1 MLLGDF
7 FETYYLPHIQ
17 HIKRSYDID
26 ERLYN
31 GHIAKFFGKLPFGK
45 IKFGD
50 IEKWQD
56 SLLDKMSP
64 DSVNRICAVLKA
76 IYNMAERHGII
87 KQTNNHAHKIRVL
100 KRNFRTRYLSKEEAK
115 RLIER
120 LENDNHRYAD
130 AILLILITGARK
142 SEILN
147 ARFSDIDF
155 ENKTLT
161 VPISK
166 SNEPRQIELS
176 DKAMAIIE
184 KQKENI
190 NYYSDYIFPAITGTS
205 KHPDIFGYWNKI
217 RHELG
222 LEDVRIHD
230 LRHSYASFLVNSGHS
245 LYVVQKLLGHKS
257 PRTTQRYS
265 HLDKQTLAEANNA
278 VSELIG
284 V

>member
-1 MLLGDF
+1 MTLGEF
-7 FETYYLPHIQ
+7 FESYYMPHVK
-17 HIKRSYDID
+17 HIKRSYDVD
-26 ERLYN
+26 YRLYH
-31 GHIAKFFGKLPFGK
+31 GHISRSFGNLLFSK

-56 SLLDKMSP
+56 ELLEKLSP
-64 DSVNRICAVLKA
+64 ASVNRICAVLKA
-76 IYNMAERHGII
+76 VYNMAERHGII
-87 KQTNNHAHKIRVL
+87 KQSANLAHKIRVL
-100 KRNFRTRYLSKEEAK
+100 RPKLRTRYLSKDEAK

-130 AILLILITGARK
+130 IILLIMLTGARK
-142 SEILN
+142 SEIIN
-147 ARFSDIDF
+147 ARWIDIDF
-155 ENKTLT
+155 ENRTLT

-176 DKAMAIIE
+176 EKAIAIME
-184 KQKENI
+184 RQKGNDT
-190 NYYSDYIFPAITGTS
+190 DYLFPALTGRG
-205 KHPDIFGYWNKI
+205 KRPDLFGYWKSI
-217 RHELG
+217 RNDLG
-222 LEDVRIHD
+222 LDDVRIHD

-265 HLDKQTLAEANNA
+265 HLDKQTLARANNA

-284 V
+284 A